1 VHDKNES
8 IKLNRGFMKKI
19 VGRWVLNENSIFNSE
34 EHYYELRYIATGVS
48 YESRIPVTIKKMS
61 SQDGSKTYYQ
71 IYIKSCLE
79 ERSRVFFE
87 DDLGVAKLKGLLKAK
102 EMGWEIKSLK

>member
-1 VHDKNES
+1 MHDKNES
-8 IKLNRGFMKKI
+8 IKLNRGFMKKQ

-34 EHYYELRYIATGVS
+34 EHYYELRYITTGVA

-61 SQDGSKTYYQ
+61 SQDGSRTYYL
-71 IYIKSCLE
+71 IYIKACLE
-79 ERSRVFFE
+79 ERSRVIFE
-87 DDLGVAKLKGLLKAK
+87 DDLEVAKLKGLVKAK